1 MEKISKRT
9 GLSIEM
15 ISLFED
21 NLMKL
26 RLIGARRGPDNSNV
40 ETGMGFR
47 MSALGLE
54 MCGAITKFQKK

>member
-1 MEKISKRT
+1 
-9 GLSIEM
+9 M

-54 MCGAITKFQKK
+54 MCGAIEF